1 MELGFDLFFD
11 CCGVHGASF
20 WSFLA
25 KEYMALGVQL
35 RSQRRLRTVLQTASH
50 VASGELSDFL
60 AAVSGDGVSFDTMP
74 RGGPGASTLAR
85 ARFKMDFFLMLAR
98 QHQWKIW
105 CSESQSQSSQ
115 PQPRL
120 SQSPMGRIISI
131 GDMFWYSAGCVVV
144 CMDSMDSMTHAF

>member
-1 MELGFDLFFD
+1 
-11 CCGVHGASF
+11 
-20 WSFLA
+20 
-25 KEYMALGVQL
+25 MALGVQL

-50 VASGELSDFL
+50 VASGDFSDFL

>member
-25 KEYMALGVQL
+25 KEYMALEVQL

-50 VASGELSDFL
+50 VASGDFSDFL

-85 ARFKMDFFLMLAR
+85 ARFKMDSFSRLPGSISGKFGVLSHSHSLHSR
-98 QHQWKIW
+98 SLDCHSLQWDG
-105 CSESQSQSSQ
+105 SSVLVTCFGIQ
-115 PQPRL
+115 Q
-120 SQSPMGRIISI
+120 
-131 GDMFWYSAGCVVV
+131 VV
-144 CMDSMDSMTHAF
+144 